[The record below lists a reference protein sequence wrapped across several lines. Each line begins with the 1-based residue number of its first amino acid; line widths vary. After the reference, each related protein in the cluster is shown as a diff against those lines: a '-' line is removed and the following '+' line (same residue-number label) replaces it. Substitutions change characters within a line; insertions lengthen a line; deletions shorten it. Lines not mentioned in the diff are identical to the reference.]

1 MASDFSGLGEVP
13 EHLAF
18 DVDGLKKGAGGT
30 VPGLSGEIEVR
41 KFKGGQSNP
50 TYLITTPEARYVL
63 RRKPPGKLLGSA
75 HQVGREARVMSAL
88 EPTPVPV
95 PKILFHTEDPEMIGS
110 EFFIMEHLDGRI
122 FWNPQL
128 PELEKDERRTLYFN
142 MVDTLADLHGV
153 DYERVGLSD
162 FGPQGEYIA
171 RQVGR
176 WSKQYKASETQA
188 IADMDWLIDWLPEHI
203 PAGDRTCLIHGDFR
217 LDNCIMAKDGPTP
230 IGLIDWELSTLGHP
244 LADLTY
250 FLLGWKMPLSPGGG
264 PSLVG
269 QDLEALGIPDEKEL
283 IDRYR
288 ERTGADV
295 PDNLSYYFAYNLF
308 RLAGIVQG
316 VAKRAQDGNASSEK
330 AASYGQMVAP
340 LAGMAKQFASAA

>member
-1 MASDFSGLGEVP
+1 MASEFSGLGEVP

-18 DVDGLKKGAGGT
+18 DIEGLKRGAADA
-30 VPGLSGEIEVR
+30 VPGLAGSIEVK

-50 TYLITTPEARYVL
+50 TYLITTDEGRYVL

-75 HQVGREARVMSAL
+75 HQVDREARVMTAL
-88 EPTPVPV
+88 ADTPVPV
-95 PKILFHTEDPEMIGS
+95 PKILFATDDAEMIGS
-110 EFFIMEHLDGRI
+110 AFFVMEHLDGRI

-128 PELEKDERRTLYFN
+128 PELSRDERGALYRN
-142 MVDTLADLHGV
+142 MVDTLADLHSV
-153 DYERVGLSD
+153 DIDAVGLSD
-162 FGPQGEYIA
+162 FGPREDYIA

-176 WSKQYKASETQA
+176 WSKQYKASETQPVP
-188 IADMDWLIDWLPEHI
+188 DMDWLIDWLPQHL
-203 PAGDRTCLIHGDFR
+203 PAGDRTCLIHGDYR
-217 LDNCIMAKDGPTP
+217 LDNCIMAKDTPTP

-269 QDLEALGIPDEKEL
+269 QDLEALGIPDEVAL

-295 PDNLSYYFAYNLF
+295 PENLNFYFAYNLF

-340 LAGMAKQFASAA
+340 LAGMAKQFAGAA